1 MILYALG
8 CLVLLIDQI
17 NHDFHHHVLFFCF
30 TLCNHQCEGDEGVIS
45 QTFGTIRAIE
55 NAIVIKEP
63 QEQRGSNALV
73 AIAERVVLCN
83 QIISVPLKWDDFKY

>member
-17 NHDFHHHVLFFCF
+17 NHYFYHHILFFCF
-30 TLCNHQCEGDEGVIS
+30 TLSNHQCEGDEGVIS
-45 QTFGTIRAIE
+45 QALRSIRAIE
-55 NAIVIKEP
+55 NAIIIEEP
-63 QEQRGSNALV
+63 QEQCGSNALV

-83 QIISVPLKWDDFKY
+83 QIRKAIPRLLFTR